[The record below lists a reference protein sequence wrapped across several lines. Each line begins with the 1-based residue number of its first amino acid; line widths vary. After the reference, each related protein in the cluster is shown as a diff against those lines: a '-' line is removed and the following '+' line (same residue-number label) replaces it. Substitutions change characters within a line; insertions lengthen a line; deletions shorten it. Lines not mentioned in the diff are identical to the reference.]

1 MGSSQDFIFYYREG
15 CHLCE
20 DMIDQLKDVFSDYP
34 SNLISRNIDENLD
47 WFNLYN
53 TDIPVLIYQDKIISK
68 YFLDRET
75 LIRILREQ

>member
-1 MGSSQDFIFYYREG
+1 
-15 CHLCE
+15 
-20 DMIDQLKDVFSDYP
+20 MIDQLKDVFSDYP
-34 SNLISRNIDENLD
+34 SNLILRNIDENLD